1 MQVPRV
7 CLKRLVNTHTCVFA
21 ETHADTALSAHS
33 LLRARATHRH
43 ARVLLARSQRKG
55 EGPPPASRDVTWR
68 LKQRRPPT
76 IRGRVVSE
84 RDSGRRAG
92 HILAAW
98 CRLGASTSATTP
110 HTTHA
115 TACCARRRLRCRSCL
130 ALLLLRLRL
139 GWVWKHKATMNAKL
153 AMILQMTKCT
163 QWFPRS

>member
-1 MQVPRV
+1 MQELLECASRDWSILTRA
-7 CLKRLVNTHTCVFA
+7 CSLKHTQ
-21 ETHADTALSAHS
+21 TQRSARTPS
-33 LLRARATHRH
+33 CARAQHTDTHQYCSRG
-43 ARVLLARSQRKG
+43 RSQTLTPQRKG

-115 TACCARRRLRCRSCL
+115 TACCARRRLRCRSSRRDTAAAIITSRQRGACSD
-130 ALLLLRLRL
+130 
-139 GWVWKHKATMNAKL
+139 
-153 AMILQMTKCT
+153 CT
-163 QWFPRS
+163 AIPQ